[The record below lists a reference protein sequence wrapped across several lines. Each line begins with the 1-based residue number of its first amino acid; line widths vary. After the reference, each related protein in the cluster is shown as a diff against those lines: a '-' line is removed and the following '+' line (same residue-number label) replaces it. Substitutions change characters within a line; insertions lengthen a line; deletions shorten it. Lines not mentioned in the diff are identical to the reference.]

1 MRKMSKGDVREWLPG
16 ESLERVDFGN
26 GVTGMDK
33 RCPKDD
39 SDRGLKQLMWKC
51 AAIAADGG
59 PHVKVA
65 FCDYWIDGQKGTGTV
80 PSELDGTYFIHRR
93 IRLDMVVSQRTA
105 ERLPHGGSSLF
116 RLVCHSPKLLQR
128 HVRLVVPT
136 P

>member
-65 FCDYWIDGQKGTGTV
+65 FCDYWIDG
-80 PSELDGTYFIHRR
+80 
-93 IRLDMVVSQRTA
+93 LDMVVSQRTA

>member
-1 MRKMSKGDVREWLPG
+1 MRKMSKGDVREWLSG

-39 SDRGLKQLMWKC
+39 SDWGLKQLMWKC

-65 FCDYWIDGQKGTGTV
+65 FCDYW
-80 PSELDGTYFIHRR
+80 
-93 IRLDMVVSQRTA
+93 
-105 ERLPHGGSSLF
+105 
-116 RLVCHSPKLLQR
+116 
-128 HVRLVVPT
+128 
-136 P
+136 